1 MRRRYL
7 VVAAIIA
14 LAAASFAVGT
24 GADTVTYDDVDTLEL
39 QPAGEGTYV
48 QEGEDGE
55 IRVVVGD
62 EDSGINDNAVTDLG
76 AVFTVENLLQNGAT
90 SNVTLFIETLDDDG
104 PIEGGEDSM
113 TFYDAEEGTDAEIDA
128 DEGVHLTPGSDV
140 SVGMRI
146 DTTESD
152 DPEAVVAF
160 RLMAQVHDD
169 SVFETLGSSE
179 SGSSSESSSSDS
191 GTNDEADGTD
201 ETEGGADDDGGT
213 TVTDPSPDPTADTDE
228 GPPEPAVGNAG
239 GDGGDSD
246 GADDDTAAGLIE
258 LAGFGSLGSLGA
270 IGVAAATLS
279 LTYAYRRRLAT
290 GVAEGR

>member
-7 VVAAIIA
+7 VVAAIIV
-14 LAAASFAVGT
+14 LAAASLAVGT

-55 IRVVVGD
+55 IRVVVGG
-62 EDSGINDNAVTDLG
+62 EDSGVNDNAVTDLD
-76 AVFTVENLLQNGAT
+76 AVFTVENLLRNGAT

-128 DEGVHLTPGSDV
+128 DDGVHLTPGSDV
-140 SVGMRI
+140 SIGMRI
-146 DTTESD
+146 DTTGSD

-160 RLMAQVHDD
+160 RLMAQVDD
-169 SVFETLGSSE
+169 DGVFETLSSSG
-179 SGSSSESSSSDS
+179 SGSSSGSSSSDS
-191 GTNDEADGTD
+191 GADDGVDEAAEEVPDPDDGT
-201 ETEGGADDDGGT
+201 AD
-213 TVTDPSPDPTADTDE
+213 PASEPTADTDD
-228 GPPEPAVGNAG
+228 GSPASAVDNAG
-239 GDGGDSD
+239 GDGETGGDDAS
-246 GADDDTAAGLIE
+246 GLIE

>member
-1 MRRRYL
+1 MRRRHL
-7 VVAAIIA
+7 VFAAIIA

-62 EDSGINDNAVTDLG
+62 EDSGVNDNAVTDLG

-104 PIEGGEDSM
+104 VIEGGEDSM

-146 DTTESD
+146 NTTGSD
-152 DPEAVVAF
+152 DPEAIVAF
-160 RLMAQVHDD
+160 RLMAQVHDE

-191 GTNDEADGTD
+191 GTDDGADEAEEGAPDSDDGT
-201 ETEGGADDDGGT
+201 ADPD
-213 TVTDPSPDPTADTDE
+213 PDPTADTDD
-228 GPPEPAVGNAG
+228 GPPEPAVGNDG

-258 LAGFGSLGSLGA
+258 LAGFGSPASLGA
-270 IGVAAATLS
+270 IGVVAATLS

-290 GVAEGR
+290 GAAEGR